1 MASLLDVSVAALPHP
16 SRQRLALALQF
27 HHRKSKS
34 PNSTSGFSF
43 FINFVHA
50 LLNFDDFHLFSKVY
64 RLFGWE
70 YRKPERVPP
79 SCPYKPGGAN
89 KEAARKEWFSSNS
102 EAYGIDAEAKYRN
115 LQGIRFSAYLSNANC
130 SFRLLVKEF
139 MHLIGDEYKSLGPLK
154 LRITSLFTVFC
165 QTLKCELSLF
175 YRFQQRQK
183 SSKLPRNG
191 GESMLGGPV
200 EGGGEER
207 DGVARLVLKTK
218 L

>member
-16 SRQRLALALQF
+16 SRQRPALALRF

-34 PNSTSGFSF
+34 PNSTSWFSF

-89 KEAARKEWFSSNS
+89 KEAAGLEMWRSIGAPNAITVHLTSAKMALVGEALRVPISSFHANTES
-102 EAYGIDAEAKYRN
+102 KPWNI
-115 LQGIRFSAYLSNANC
+115 LILS
-130 SFRLLVKEF
+130 
-139 MHLIGDEYKSLGPLK
+139 
-154 LRITSLFTVFC
+154 
-165 QTLKCELSLF
+165 
-175 YRFQQRQK
+175 
-183 SSKLPRNG
+183 
-191 GESMLGGPV
+191 
-200 EGGGEER
+200 GEESAPLAAN
-207 DGVARLVLKTK
+207 GVPGDLKGGDDKTINQ
-218 L
+218 LAP